1 MVTVLCLGLPEGR
14 RLSAP
19 TPGTR
24 FYAAPPPAGSPG
36 GDGTRGRPWDLAT
49 ALAGGRGAV
58 QPGDTIWLRGG
69 VYAGR
74 FDGTLTG
81 TSAAPVVVRQYPGER
96 ATIDGNLHVHGAYAV
111 YWGFEITQSNPV
123 ANANDALETYGPN
136 CKFINLVV
144 HDAGKQG
151 MSFWEDQGTSELY
164 GSIFYNNGSHEN
176 FDHGVY
182 AASEGGEKWIVD
194 NIVFDNLA
202 YGIHVYVGSR
212 HPFLSDVHVRGN
224 TAFNT
229 GAISRDGFQNANLL
243 IGGDVRTEHMSA
255 DSNLLYF
262 PGAAGRNLRLGMPRG
277 DNRDIVVRGNYVAGG
292 AVTLLMNGWTKA
304 EVVGN
309 EFVGG
314 GDIVDLTARGPGSLT
329 DHTWHGNTYVRD
341 PAARAWRYQG
351 AAYDFLGW
359 QKATGLGNT
368 GVTAASPTPAPRVF
382 VRPNK
387 YEPGRATIVVYN
399 WAREQSARVD
409 LSTAMR
415 VGTRYE
421 LRNVQDL
428 FGKPVLSGTYAGGAV
443 EIPMTG
449 VEPPRPVGR
458 SGPTPALMR
467 TGPAFDVFV
476 LNRVP

>member
-1 MVTVLCLGLPEGR
+1 MVTVLCLAHPER
-14 RLSAP
+14 RRVPVP
-19 TPGTR
+19 TPGVR
-24 FYAAPPPAGSPG
+24 FYAAPPPGGSPG

-151 MSFWEDQGTSELY
+151 MSFWEDAGTSELY
-164 GSIFYNNGSHEN
+164 GSIFYNNGTHEN

-212 HPFLSDVHVRGN
+212 HPFLSNVHVRGN
-224 TAFNT
+224 TAFNS

-243 IGGDVRTEHMSA
+243 IGGDVRTEHMTA

-262 PGAAGRNLRLGMPRG
+262 PGTAGRNLRLGMPRG
-277 DNRDIVVRGNYVAGG
+277 DNRDIVVRDNYVAGG

-304 EVVGN
+304 EVVDN
-309 EFVGG
+309 EFIGA
-314 GDIVDLTARGPGSLT
+314 GDIVDLTARGSPT
-329 DHTWHGNTYVRD
+329 EHAWHGNTYVRD

-359 QKATGLGNT
+359 QTASGLGNT
-368 GVTAASPTPAPRVF
+368 GVTAGRPTPAPRVF

-387 YEPGRATIVVYN
+387 YEPGRATVVVYN
-399 WAREQSARVD
+399 WGREPTVRAD
-409 LSTAMR
+409 FSTAMR

-428 FGKPVLSGTYAGGAV
+428 FGKPVLSGTYGGGAV

-449 VEPPRPVGR
+449 VEPPRPAGR
-458 SGPTPALMR
+458 LGPTPALVR
-467 TGPAFDVFV
+467 TGPVFDVFI